1 LNTNKYISIFLNF
14 IPIVGIV
21 LVYSCSNDLKTVNAL
36 PGLTNKPIMSALEVN
51 IERNDSGEIIL
62 RAYAPEFNYYK
73 NEKDTFTEFPKGL
86 KVETYSLFPNLE
98 SSMKADYAKN
108 LEGEKMW
115 IAKTNVVVSNY
126 KGDTLVTELL
136 YWDQNK
142 KIIYSDK
149 FCRVKTLDGVLY
161 GKNGFEADE
170 NFTRWKLKNTK
181 GTIYP
186 KDE

>member
-1 LNTNKYISIFLNF
+1 MFFFKA

-21 LVYSCSNDLKTVNAL
+21 LFYSCSNDLKTVNAL
-36 PGLTNKPIMSALEVN
+36 PDLNKEPVISAFEVH

-62 RAYAPEFNYYK
+62 RAYAPEFTYFKNAKDPYY
-73 NEKDTFTEFPKGL
+73 EFPKGL
-86 KVETYSLFPNLE
+86 KVETYSHYPILE

-108 LEGEKMW
+108 LEKEKMW
-115 IAKTNVVVSNY
+115 EARTNVVVSNY

-149 FCRVKTLDGVLY
+149 FCRVKTEDGVLY

-181 GTIYP
+181 GTIYS

>member
-1 LNTNKYISIFLNF
+1 MSVFVKTMS
-14 IPIVGIV
+14 IVGIA
-21 LVYSCSNDLKTVNAL
+21 LFYSCTNDMKIVNAL
-36 PGLTNKPIMSALEVN
+36 PDLNNKPIMSAVEVN

-62 RAYAPEFNYYK
+62 KAYAPEFAYYK
-73 NEKDTFTEFPKGL
+73 NAKDPYQEFPKGL
-86 KVETYSLFPNLE
+86 KIETYSHYPILE

-108 LEGEKMW
+108 LEKKKIWE
-115 IAKTNVVVSNY
+115 ARRNVVVSNY

-149 FCRVKTLDGVLY
+149 FCRVKTEDGVLY

-181 GTIYP
+181 GTIYS
-186 KDE
+186 KNE

>member
-1 LNTNKYISIFLNF
+1 LNKTKIILFLLKT
-14 IPIVGIV
+14 IPILGII
-21 LVYSCSNDLKTVNAL
+21 LFYSCSNDLQTVNAL
-36 PGLTNKPIMSALEVN
+36 PGLSEAPIMSAKEVH

-62 RAYAPEFNYYK
+62 RAYAPEFLYYK

-86 KVETYSLFPNLE
+86 KVETFSHFPELE
-98 SSMKADYAKN
+98 SSMRADYAKN
-108 LEGEKMW
+108 LERKKMW
-115 IAKTNVVVSNY
+115 IAKTNVVVSNN

-149 FCRVKTLDGVLY
+149 FCRVNSLDGVAY

-170 NFTRWKLKNTK
+170 NFSRWKLKNTK
-181 GTIYP
+181 GTFYS

>member
-1 LNTNKYISIFLNF
+1 LNNTNIILFLLKSAF
-14 IPIVGIV
+14 VIGTVF
-21 LVYSCSNDLKTVNAL
+21 LFSCSNDLKTVNAL
-36 PGLTNKPIMSALEVN
+36 PGISSGPIMSAKEVH

-62 RAYAPEFNYYK
+62 KAYAPEILYYK

-86 KVETYSLFPNLE
+86 KVETFSHYPVIE
-98 SSMKADYAKN
+98 SSMRADYAKN
-108 LEGEKMW
+108 IEGQKMW
-115 IAKTNVVVSNY
+115 EARTNVVVSNY

-136 YWDQNK
+136 YWNQNK

-149 FCRVKTLDGVLY
+149 FCRINSQDGVAY

-170 NFTRWKLKNTK
+170 NFSRWKLKNTK
-181 GTIYP
+181 GTFYS

>member
-1 LNTNKYISIFLNF
+1 M
-14 IPIVGIV
+14 IPFFGIV
-21 LVYSCSNDLKTVNAL
+21 LFFSCSNDLKTVNAL
-36 PGLTNKPIMSALEVN
+36 PDLNSKPMISALEVH
-51 IERNDSGEIIL
+51 IERNDSGQIIL
-62 RAYAPEFNYYK
+62 KAYAPEFSYFK
-73 NEKDTFTEFPKGL
+73 NAKEPYTEFPKGL
-86 KVETYSLFPNLE
+86 QVETYKNYPILE

-108 LEGEKMW
+108 LETRKLWE
-115 IAKTNVVVSNY
+115 AKRNVVVSNY
-126 KGDTLVTELL
+126 KGDTLNTELL

-142 KIIYSDK
+142 RIIYSDK
-149 FCRVKTLDGVLY
+149 FCRVKTADGVLF